1 MQKTRISD
9 VVRRSLAV
17 GLVAVALSLG
27 SVAIAGPAHA
37 AEFSA
42 RVGSIAHN
50 AGDVT
55 LTGSGDP
62 GGLIEVT
69 PSDGAGV
76 QTRVKPNGTWRAVA
90 HVDGPGE
97 HTFRV
102 TDSVGSPP
110 RTLTATTRT
119 VSYQRLLVVR
129 ENWERSIRVIGAGFE
144 PRARVDLSV
153 DGTPRGTATVDRDGA
168 VAHRITG
175 LAFGPHTVTASERFD
190 GTEQLR
196 IDASALLE
204 PALLVNE
211 VRVDPSSRLVHVS
224 GRGPAGTEMRF
235 VDASGAPWALTDGTD
250 WITNADGTWTADIA
264 YPDADTRFMGIVA
277 EVYDDGKL
285 VGSTTTGATIPFPV
299 TAEVTKYTASKLV
312 LSGSAEPG
320 ARLSFTDADG
330 SAVTDAD
337 GNRVEP
343 PVPGS
348 SKWTVTLDPRRMA
361 GGTVTVAVTGDE
373 GPHGSVS
380 LTYR

>member
-9 VVRRSLAV
+9 VVRRRLCAGLAV
-17 GLVAVALSLG
+17 AALSVGSVAVA
-27 SVAIAGPAHA
+27 VPAHA

-55 LTGSGDP
+55 LTGGGDP

-69 PSDGAGV
+69 PSDGAAV
-76 QTRVKPNGTWRAVA
+76 QTRVQPNGTWRTVA
-90 HVDGPGE
+90 HVDGPGD

-102 TDSVGSPP
+102 TDSIGSPP
-110 RTLTATTRT
+110 RTLSATTRT
-119 VSYQRLLVVR
+119 VSYQHMVVAR
-129 ENWERSIRVIGAGFE
+129 ENWQRSIRVIGAGFE
-144 PRARVDLSV
+144 PRAHVDLSV
-153 DGTPRGTATVDRDGA
+153 DGIPRGTATVDRDGA

-196 IDASALLE
+196 ITASALLE
-204 PALLVNE
+204 PALLVDE
-211 VRVDPSSRLVHVS
+211 VRVDPGNHLVHVA

-235 VDASGAPWALTDGTD
+235 VDASGAPWTLVDGTD
-250 WITNADGTWTADIA
+250 WTTNADGTWSADLA

-277 EVYDDGKL
+277 EVYDGGKL

-299 TAEVTKYTASKLV
+299 AASVAKYTTKQLV
-312 LSGSAEPG
+312 LTGGAEPG

-330 SAVTDAD
+330 SPVTDAD

-361 GGTVTVAVTGDE
+361 GGTVTVTVTGDE
-373 GPHGSVS
+373 GQHGSVT